1 MGADV
6 NRSRLSVNGLTA
18 LFAVVMVA
26 ATDLQTHRLALWT
39 AGLAI
44 AAVLTGVRFRS
55 AATVAVLL
63 TALTLAI
70 SAPPLMLSSVSGL
83 CATGYLVVRHTSDP
97 ISAAPTR
104 ATVIG
109 ALSFCILSAVVAAV
123 PIDMAWLP
131 LLAPFGLLGAY
142 ALAIHPYLR
151 HPKQG

>member
-1 MGADV
+1 MVADV
-6 NRSRLSVNGLTA
+6 NWSRLFVNGLTA

-26 ATDLQTHRLALWT
+26 ATDPQTHWLALWT

-70 SAPPLMLSSVSGL
+70 SIPPLMLSAVSGL
-83 CATGYLVVRHTSDP
+83 CATGYLVMRHTSGP

-104 ATVIG
+104 ATVLA
-109 ALSFCILSAVVAAV
+109 ALSFSAVGAVVAAV
-123 PIDMAWLP
+123 PLDVAWLP
-131 LLAPFGLLGAY
+131 LVAPFVLLGAY
-142 ALAIHPYLR
+142 ALVIHPYLR